1 MNSPIE
7 YTAIKSGII
16 SITKYLAKLFI
27 KKNIRVN
34 CISPGGIESKQPV
47 KFKKKYKKDC
57 GNKGLLSA
65 SDIGSSLLYLISD
78 NSKYVNGQNLIVD
91 DGWSFIILIL
101 VYA

>member
-7 YTAIKSGII
+7 YTAIKAGII

-27 KKNIRVN
+27 KNNIRVN
-34 CISPGGIESKQPV
+34 CISPGGIENKQPV
-47 KFKKKYKKDC
+47 KFKKKYKKDS

-78 NSKYVNGQNLIVD
+78 NSKYVNGQNLIID
-91 DGWSFIILIL
+91 DGWSL
-101 VYA
+101 